1 MNDNTDLENW
11 ERFAILEEKIE
22 ELEIVIA
29 KILVSIN
36 SRIAELSDREED

>member
-36 SRIAELSDREED
+36 SRIAELSDREAD